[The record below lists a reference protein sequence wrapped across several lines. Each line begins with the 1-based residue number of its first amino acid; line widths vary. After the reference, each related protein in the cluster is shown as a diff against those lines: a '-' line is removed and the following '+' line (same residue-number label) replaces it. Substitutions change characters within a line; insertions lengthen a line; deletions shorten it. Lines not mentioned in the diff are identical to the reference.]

1 MYDVTVEHNVP
12 ATMRDGTVLKADVYR
27 PTARGPWPVL
37 LTRLPYGKHLPG
49 GVRMLIDP
57 LGLARGGYIV
67 VVQDTRGRF
76 ASEGDWEPWT
86 FEATDGYDS
95 VRWAASLPGSNGS
108 VGMFGMSYFGNTQW
122 MAALS
127 KPPELKAIAPTVTWS
142 EPDDGLFSRG
152 GVLELGIS
160 VYWSLLQGADALL
173 RRHADDPAALG
184 VAVSA
189 LVSDIDHVAKTGYLE
204 LPAEH
209 HPAFARHRIPELGF
223 ERSRR
228 EPGWDD
234 SCRVAGRQSEVDLPS
249 LHIGGWYDI
258 FCQGTLDNFTAMQ
271 SAGRPATLIMG
282 PWAHA
287 DSSGYL
293 GDVNFGL
300 ASSADLLGF
309 RGSLTDIQSGWF
321 AKWLI
326 SHADESAWGQTTLPP
341 VLLFVMGT
349 NEWREEQEWPLTRAV
364 PTELFLRADGQLT
377 IDPPA
382 VAERT
387 DTYRY
392 DPTEPV
398 ITTGGALF
406 MSNEFRPGPLDQGLI
421 ESRPDVLIYT
431 TEPLSED
438 LEVAGRV
445 RAVLHVATDCP
456 STDWVVRLCDVDPA
470 GVSRN
475 IVDGIVRSEAP
486 ADEFTE
492 QEVDLWSTSYVFRAG
507 HRIRVQVTS
516 SNFPR
521 WARNFNTGEPTQDGT
536 RIRTAQQRVAHD
548 PARPSRII
556 LPVIPRESA

>member
-1 MYDVTVEHNVP
+1 VYDVTVEHDVP
-12 ATMRDGTVLKADVYR
+12 ATMRDGTVLRADVYR
-27 PTARGPWPVL
+27 PTASGPWPVL

-49 GVRMLIDP
+49 GIRMLIDP

-67 VVQDTRGRF
+67 IVQDTRGRF

-86 FEATDGYDS
+86 FEADDGYDT
-95 VRWAASLPGSNGS
+95 VRWAASLPDSNGA

-127 KPPELKAIAPTVTWS
+127 KPPELKAIAPAMTWS

-152 GVLELGIS
+152 GVLELGTS
-160 VYWSLLQGADALL
+160 VFWSLLQGADTLL

-184 VAVSA
+184 GAMSA
-189 LVSDIDHVAKTGYLE
+189 LVSDIDHVATSGYWE
-204 LPAEH
+204 MPAEH
-209 HPAFARHRIPELGF
+209 HPAFARHRIAELGY
-223 ERSRR
+223 ERSRH
-228 EPGWDD
+228 EQEWGA
-234 SCRVAGRQSEVDLPS
+234 SCRVAGRQSEVELPS
-249 LHIGGWYDI
+249 LNIGGWYDI

-309 RGSLTDIQSGWF
+309 RGSLTDIQNGWF

-326 SHADESAWGQTTLPP
+326 SDADESDWGQTPLPP
-341 VLLFVMGT
+341 VLLFVMGR

-364 PTELFLRADGQLT
+364 ATELFLRADGQLSV
-377 IDPPA
+377 DPPA
-382 VAERT
+382 GAERT
-387 DTYRY
+387 DMYRY
-392 DPTEPV
+392 DPTDPV

-421 ESRPDVLIYT
+421 ESRPDVLVYS
-431 TEPLSED
+431 TEPLTED
-438 LEVAGRV
+438 VEVTGRI
-445 RAVLHVATDCP
+445 RALLHVATDAP
-456 STDWVVRLCDVDPA
+456 STDWVVRLCDVHPA
-470 GVSRN
+470 GTSRN
-475 IVDGIVRSEAP
+475 IVDGIVRSVAQQ
-486 ADEFTE
+486 DEFTA
-492 QEVDLWSTSYVFRAG
+492 QEVDLWSTSHVFRAG
-507 HRIRVQVTS
+507 HRIRVHVTS

-521 WARNFNTGEPTQDGT
+521 WARNLNTGEPVEDGT
-536 RIRTAQQRVAHD
+536 LTRTAQHQIAHD
-548 PARPSRII
+548 AARPSRII
-556 LPVIPRESA
+556 LPVIPQGS